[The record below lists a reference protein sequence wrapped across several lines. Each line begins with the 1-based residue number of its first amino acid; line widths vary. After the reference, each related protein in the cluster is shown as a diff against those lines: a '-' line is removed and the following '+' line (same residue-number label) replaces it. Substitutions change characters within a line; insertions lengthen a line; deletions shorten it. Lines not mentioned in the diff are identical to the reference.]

1 MTRPAWLPA
10 PSSLLRDDDARARL
24 ARAGSE
30 LVRGRFDWD
39 NTAAVLERQLEAY
52 VANPNSYQRAPA
64 DGFVARGRTV
74 TSPEPAF
81 VFNVVWT
88 GSVFPYL
95 RHFVA
100 SQLRHSGARFR
111 FVANGC
117 PPDQVRLM
125 ERFAAAEHGRVIEV
139 FVSSTTMERHG
150 AALDAVLEARDDG
163 EFFCF
168 VDPDILAERPY
179 LPEFAD
185 ALDEGCAAVTSGRG
199 VWTDDVIVPA
209 GHPGVPGECF
219 YSQDG
224 YLFGSPHFAMYR
236 RAPLQ
241 ETISRWGAGFG
252 SAGADLT
259 QDAKDAMAAA
269 GHRYWIYD
277 TGKIVNI
284 LLQED
289 GHRLCHF
296 EHPALLHIGGM
307 SHYLSPPDGRRRA
320 ASRRRGLGPG
330 AALARGAARGGA
342 LHGHPAPGAVR
353 WRAPARAP
361 VRARHGP
368 GRAPR
373 PGARRGHRTVSYRRR
388 RRRCR

>member
-1 MTRPAWLPA
+1 
-10 PSSLLRDDDARARL
+10 
-24 ARAGSE
+24 
-30 LVRGRFDWD
+30 
-39 NTAAVLERQLEAY
+39 
-52 VANPNSYQRAPA
+52 
-64 DGFVARGRTV
+64 V
-74 TSPEPAF
+74 TTPDSDF

-88 GSVFPYL
+88 GSDFPFL
-95 RHFVA
+95 RHLVA

-125 ERFAAAEHGRVIEV
+125 REFAASADGRVTEV

-150 AALDAVLEARDDG
+150 AALDAVLAARHDG

-179 LPEFAD
+179 LPEFAE
-185 ALDEGCAAVTSGRG
+185 ALDGGCAAVTSGKA
-199 VWTDDVIVPA
+199 VWTDEVAVPP

-236 RAPLQ
+236 REPLR
-241 ETISRWGAGFG
+241 ETIARWGAGFA
-252 SAGADLT
+252 SAGGDLSP
-259 QDAKDAMAAA
+259 DALDALAAA

-289 GHRLCHF
+289 GHRLCHL
-296 EHPALLHIGGM
+296 EHPALMHIGGM
-307 SHYLSPPDGRRRA
+307 SHYLSHVLSPPEMHAARPAGGEATDLGLPWPPARLEVAHHAADLLRALSHDEPPPTPPPGIDADLAARLERVRA
-320 ASRRRGLGPG
+320 AVCGLFAADGSGPSS
-330 AALARGAARGGA
+330 A
-342 LHGHPAPGAVR
+342 
-353 WRAPARAP
+353 
-361 VRARHGP
+361 
-368 GRAPR
+368 
-373 PGARRGHRTVSYRRR
+373 
-388 RRRCR
+388 